1 MSVKLAIEVA
11 YALPAKQLILK
22 LEVEPGTTAI
32 EAVRQSGIA
41 EHFSGLD
48 IEASKLGIFGK
59 AVAANTV
66 LQAHDRVEIY
76 RPLQADPKLARRNR
90 VKQNAAARKVRRKAP
105 PVAVRTR

>member
-1 MSVKLAIEVA
+1 MSAKIEVA
-11 YALPAKQLILK
+11 YALPTKQLILE

-41 EHFSGLD
+41 SHFSGLD

-66 LQAHDRVEIY
+66 VHAHDRVEIY

-90 VKQNAAARKVRRKAP
+90 AKQTAAERKVRRKAP